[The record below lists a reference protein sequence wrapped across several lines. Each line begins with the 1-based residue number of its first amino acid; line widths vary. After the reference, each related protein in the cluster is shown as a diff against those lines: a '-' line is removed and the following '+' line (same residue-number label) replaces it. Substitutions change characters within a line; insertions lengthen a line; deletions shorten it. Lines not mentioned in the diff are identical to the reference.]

1 MGVRVKVR
9 VVIGVRV
16 FEVIALA
23 NTGFETDE
31 PQLLIPY
38 NLLVEKNIDVSD
50 LGKPTLLEYDT
61 PGGSVTMYVYPRA
74 CRVSIVEP
82 DRSSREVIADLV
94 VSLTEREVLMSDALI
109 EELGVIIVSPRKGLW
124 KFTDDP
130 PPTTRSSQ
138 RIV

>member
-1 MGVRVKVR
+1 LGVRVKVR
-9 VVIGVRV
+9 VVVGVRV
-16 FEVIALA
+16 FEAIALV

-38 NLLVEKNIDVSD
+38 NLLLEKNIDISE
-50 LGKPTLLEYDT
+50 LGKPSLLEYDT

-74 CRVSIVEP
+74 CRVSIIEP

-109 EELGVIIVSPRKGLW
+109 EELGVIIISPRKGLW

-130 PPTTRSSQ
+130 STTTRSSQ
-138 RIV
+138 RII

>member
-1 MGVRVKVR
+1 VRVRVR

-130 PPTTRSSQ
+130 STTTRSSQ

>member
-1 MGVRVKVR
+1 VRVKVR
-9 VVIGVRV
+9 VVVGVRV
-16 FEVIALA
+16 FEAIALV

-38 NLLVEKNIDVSD
+38 NLLLEKNIDISD

-74 CRVSIVEP
+74 CRVSIIEP

-109 EELGVIIVSPRKGLW
+109 EELGVIIISPRKGLW

-130 PPTTRSSQ
+130 STTTRSSQ

>member
-1 MGVRVKVR
+1 LGVRVKVR

-38 NLLVEKNIDVSD
+38 NLLMEKNIDTSD

-61 PGGSVTMYVYPRA
+61 PGGSVTMYVYPKA

-109 EELGVIIVSPRKGLW
+109 EELGVVIISPRKGLW
-124 KFTDDP
+124 KFTDDSP
-130 PPTTRSSQ
+130 TTTRSSQ

>member
-1 MGVRVKVR
+1 VRVKVR
-9 VVIGVRV
+9 VVVGVRV
-16 FEVIALA
+16 FEAIALV

-38 NLLVEKNIDVSD
+38 NLLLEKNIDISE
-50 LGKPTLLEYDT
+50 LGKPSLLEYDT

-74 CRVSIVEP
+74 CRVSIIEP

-109 EELGVIIVSPRKGLW
+109 EELGVIIISPRKGLW

-130 PPTTRSSQ
+130 STTTRSSQ
-138 RIV
+138 RII